1 MGVIFMFSISALYA
15 GTVHWE
21 GARVLIVTF
30 GIVGVEIYLCHMMT
44 FEIQISKLQLSNGFY

>member
-1 MGVIFMFSISALYA
+1 MFYISALNA

-30 GIVGVEIYLCHMMT
+30 GIVGVKIYLCHMMT
-44 FEIQISKLQLSNGFY
+44 FEIQISTLELSNGFY